1 MVAVHGQLVDIM
13 VQGQGRLRSYALGP
27 VPAPCENAVH
37 SPCWNPHTVMKHFV
51 NYLVVLCCLGTMAAN
66 AHAADVLVVPEPVRL
81 QYDIE
86 GLAQGFPY
94 HAKAELL
101 WRHNGKNYDARM
113 EISHFLLGTAVQTSS
128 GLLGPQG
135 LEPSRFGYQF
145 RNETVVRFERN
156 KNMVTFGSD
165 IPDAPLRAGA
175 QDHLSVFIQIA
186 AMVAGEPGKFPAGTT
201 LPFQAVGP
209 RTSESWTFTVGASE
223 KLDLPGGAVTAIRL
237 WRDPAGENDAKGEIW
252 LAPSM
257 AYLPVRIRLTKG
269 TDEVV
274 DQKWRSTQRP

>member
-1 MVAVHGQLVDIM
+1 
-13 VQGQGRLRSYALGP
+13 
-27 VPAPCENAVH
+27 
-37 SPCWNPHTVMKHFV
+37 MKHFV
-51 NYLVVLCCLGTMAAN
+51 NYLIALCCWGMMAA
-66 AHAADVLVVPEPVRL
+66 HARAAEVLALPEPVRL

-113 EISHFLLGTAVQTSS
+113 EISHFLLGTAVQTSM
-128 GLLGPQG
+128 GQLNPLG
-135 LEPSRFGYQF
+135 LEPSRFGYLF
-145 RNETVVRFERN
+145 RNETVVHFERN
-156 KNMVTFGSD
+156 KNKVTFGAD

-175 QDHLSVFIQIA
+175 QDHLSVLIQIA
-186 AMVAGEPGKFPAGTT
+186 AMVAGEPGKFPAGRT
-201 LPFQAVGP
+201 LPFQAIGP
-209 RTSESWTFTVGASE
+209 RTSEAWTFTVGAPE

-237 WRDPAGENDAKGEIW
+237 WRDPTGENDAKLEVW

-257 AYLPVRIRLTKG
+257 AYLPARIRLTKG

-274 DQKWRSTQRP
+274 DQKWRATQRP